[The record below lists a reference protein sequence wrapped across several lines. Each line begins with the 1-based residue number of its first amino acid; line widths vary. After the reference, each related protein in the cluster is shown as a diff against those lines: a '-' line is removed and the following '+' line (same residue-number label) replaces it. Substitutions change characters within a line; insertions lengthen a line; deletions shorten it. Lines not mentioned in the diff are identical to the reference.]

1 MKRQRS
7 RVGNRLVRLLGAAV
21 TLVLSAVALMPEP
34 ASATATN
41 VSSNV
46 SSNVATNFAAPLS
59 VARVSDVA
67 ASTGCT
73 RPVPFRPTRFFH
85 STKIDNTFLPL
96 VPGTR
101 FTYVGTANRGGGP
114 TDHTVVFTVTNLV
127 KFVNG
132 VLTRV
137 VLDLDS
143 GDGQLQEAELAFFA
157 QDKAGNV
164 WSMGE
169 YPEEYTDGVLDGA
182 PNTWISGLA
191 GAEAGIM
198 MLADPKVGGPR
209 YVQGFSPKIDF
220 LDCAQVFKK
229 GQRTCVPVACYNN
242 VLVTDENS
250 PLDPEG
256 GHQRKFYAP
265 GVGNVKITAV
275 DDPEGETLSL
285 TKLQHLN
292 RSTLT
297 AADNAALVLDRRGH
311 RISKVYAFT
320 PPAFVY

>member
-1 MKRQRS
+1 MKRQQW
-7 RVGNRLVRLLGAAV
+7 RVGNRLVRLLGATV
-21 TLVLSAVALMPEP
+21 TLVLAGVALMPEP
-34 ASATATN
+34 ASATATDVTTN
-41 VSSNV
+41 V
-46 SSNVATNFAAPLS
+46 TINFATPLS
-59 VARVSDVA
+59 VARMSDVA
-67 ASTGCT
+67 ASTGCS
-73 RPVPFRPTRFFH
+73 RPVAFRSTRFFH

-101 FTYVGTANRGGGP
+101 FTFAGTANRGGGS

-127 KFVNG
+127 KFVHG

-143 GDGQLQEAELAFFA
+143 GDGELQEAELAFFA

-164 WSMGE
+164 WSLGE

-209 YVQGFSPKIDF
+209 YVQGFAPKIDF

-229 GQRTCVPVACYNN
+229 GQHVCVPVVCYNN
-242 VLVTDENS
+242 VLVTDEDS
-250 PLDPEG
+250 PLDAEG

-285 TKLQHLN
+285 TKLQKLS
-292 RSTLT
+292 RSALT

-311 RISKVYAFT
+311 RINTVYART
-320 PPAFVY
+320 PLAFAL